1 MKYSIDWARSAFAAN
16 PEMQFVFFWRH
27 TPTTARPTHT
37 CLSQWYPCSF
47 VVGGT
52 SYQTAERYM
61 MAEKARLFG
70 DAATFEKI
78 MAAPGPRE
86 CKALGRTVAG
96 FNSAVW
102 DSRKRDIV
110 LRGSLAKFS
119 QNTEFR
125 AYLLGTGNAVLVE
138 ASPYDR
144 IWGVGLAQDDPQIC
158 DPRNWRGENLLGFAL
173 MDARD
178 TLRKAEA
185 GVTAASEKLGTAY
198 VDVQL

>member
-16 PEMQFVFFWRH
+16 PEMRFVFFWGH
-27 TPTTARPTHT
+27 TQTAARMTPA

-47 VVGGT
+47 VVDGT
-52 SYQTAERYM
+52 SYQTAEQYM

-86 CKALGRTVAG
+86 FKALGRTVAG
-96 FNSAVW
+96 FDPAVW
-102 DSRKRDIV
+102 DSHKRDIV

-119 QNTEFR
+119 QNAELR
-125 AYLLGTGNAVLVE
+125 EYLLGTGNAVLVE

-144 IWGVGLAQDDPQIC
+144 IWGVRLAQDNPQIR
-158 DPRNWRGENLLGFAL
+158 DPRKWRGENLLGFVL
-173 MDARD
+173 MEARD
-178 TLRKAEA
+178 SLRTEA
-185 GVTAASEKLGTAY
+185 GSPDAHR
-198 VDVQL
+198 